1 MSFFKLKSCRVFKKL
16 CNEPRT
22 VQYIV
27 KFLLSVEMINT
38 RAESLKLYR
47 DILRT
52 TKLITGTN
60 NQG

>member
-1 MSFFKLKSCRVFKKL
+1 MLRTYCKLQ
-16 CNEPRT
+16 N
-22 VQYIV
+22 IV

-52 TKLITGTN
+52 AKLITGTN